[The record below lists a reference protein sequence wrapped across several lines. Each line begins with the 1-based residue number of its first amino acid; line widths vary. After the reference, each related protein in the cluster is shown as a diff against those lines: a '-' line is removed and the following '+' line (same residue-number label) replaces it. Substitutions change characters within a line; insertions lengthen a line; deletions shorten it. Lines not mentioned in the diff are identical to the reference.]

1 MQIMTDSP
9 IRFPGLFGDWAFTAS
24 SKALDIGNGIYWYG
38 ILIALGLVIAIWWC
52 MNQKSKYG
60 ITEDD
65 LLDSVLW
72 GIPCAIVGARIYY
85 VLFYLDQ
92 FKNSDGSFSFRKAIA
107 IWDGGLAIY
116 GAVIAVVIVGICV
129 SRHRGY
135 KLGAML
141 DLAVMGLLIGQCIGR
156 WGNFMNREAFG
167 AETTLPWRM
176 RLTTIYG
183 SYVEVHPTFLYESLW
198 NVLGLCL
205 VLFVISKAR
214 HFDGENTWF
223 YFLWYGMGRFWI
235 EGLRTD
241 SLYLF
246 DWTFMG
252 EPIRVS
258 QALSLV
264 MILVSAA
271 MLFYQ
276 IRIRHASR
284 ADLMVNRLAAAEAAS
299 TGSAGE
305 TETAESAD
313 VSADAGEAEPSAEDD
328 TQPVPAPEG
337 DTQPETEA
345 ADTETEAPQS
355 PSDT

>member
-1 MQIMTDSP
+1 
-9 IRFPGLFGDWAFTAS
+9 
-24 SKALDIGNGIYWYG
+24 
-38 ILIALGLVIAIWWC
+38 
-52 MNQKSKYG
+52 
-60 ITEDD
+60 
-65 LLDSVLW
+65 
-72 GIPCAIVGARIYY
+72 
-85 VLFYLDQ
+85 
-92 FKNSDGSFSFRKAIA
+92 
-107 IWDGGLAIY
+107 
-116 GAVIAVVIVGICV
+116 
-129 SRHRGY
+129 
-135 KLGAML
+135 
-141 DLAVMGLLIGQCIGR
+141 MGLMLGQAIGR

-183 SYVEVHPTFLYESLW
+183 SFVEVHPTFLYESLW

-284 ADLMVNRLAAAEAAS
+284 ADLMVNQLAA
-299 TGSAGE
+299 
-305 TETAESAD
+305 
-313 VSADAGEAEPSAEDD
+313 AGEAEAAESTGESTDTREAKAAESSSEPDGEPSADA
-328 TQPVPAPEG
+328 QPEVPAGDAPQPEG
-337 DTQPETEA
+337 EAQPETEA
-345 ADTETEAPQS
+345 ADAEAEAPQS
-355 PSDT
+355 PSEP

>member
-1 MQIMTDSP
+1 M
-9 IRFPGLFGDWAFTAS
+9 RAS
-24 SKALDIGNGIYWYG
+24 G
-38 ILIALGLVIAIWWC
+38 
-52 MNQKSKYG
+52 
-60 ITEDD
+60 
-65 LLDSVLW
+65 
-72 GIPCAIVGARIYY
+72 
-85 VLFYLDQ
+85 
-92 FKNSDGSFSFRKAIA
+92 
-107 IWDGGLAIY
+107 
-116 GAVIAVVIVGICV
+116 
-129 SRHRGY
+129 
-135 KLGAML
+135 
-141 DLAVMGLLIGQCIGR
+141 
-156 WGNFMNREAFG
+156 
-167 AETTLPWRM
+167 
-176 RLTTIYG
+176 
-183 SYVEVHPTFLYESLW
+183 
-198 NVLGLCL
+198 
-205 VLFVISKAR
+205 ISKAR